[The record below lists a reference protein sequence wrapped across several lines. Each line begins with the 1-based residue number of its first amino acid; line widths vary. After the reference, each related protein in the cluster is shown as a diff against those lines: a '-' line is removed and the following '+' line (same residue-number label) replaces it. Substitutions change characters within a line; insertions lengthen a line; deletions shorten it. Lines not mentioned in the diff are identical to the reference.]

1 MFTVPENRLASVS
14 CSESVFS
21 PQCATDRIKHTQ
33 VMTAEKNPVQIDAT
47 AAREPCLVEKK
58 VAMSA
63 GNAEPV
69 NIPVML

>member
-1 MFTVPENRLASVS
+1 V
-14 CSESVFS
+14 
-21 PQCATDRIKHTQ
+21 I
-33 VMTAEKNPVQIDAT
+33 TAEKNPVQIDAT
-47 AAREPCLVEKK
+47 AAREPCLSEKK